1 MTEFQEYIKQGEPKQ
16 KEKSYLWQTAI
27 GLQAVDG
34 LKTSEY
40 LRSTACRH
48 IEGEISIAE
57 VKDLVNAYYS
67 TRQVREAKEHSRQ
80 EEADKVATRITE
92 LLSEHSFTL
101 SPATYI
107 AIHQHLFQGIYPYA
121 GKLRDYNISKKEWV
135 LDGDSVYYASATSL
149 KETLAYDIEQ
159 EQKFSYKGLSI
170 DEVIQH
176 IVSFL
181 ANLWQIHPFGEGNT
195 RTTAVFIIK
204 YLRVLGFEVGNEM
217 FSEHSWYFRNALVR
231 ANYNN
236 LKKGVYTSNT
246 YLEHFFRNLLLGEKN
261 HLSSKALH
269 INSNKDND

>member
-34 LKTSEY
+34 LETSEY

-57 VKDLVNAYYS
+57 VKDLLNAYYS
-67 TRQVREAKEHSRQ
+67 ARQVRKEKEHSRQ

-92 LLSEHSFTL
+92 LLSEDSFTL

-159 EQKFSYKGLSI
+159 EQKFTYRGLSI

-176 IVSFL
+176 IVSFV

-204 YLRVLGFEVGNEM
+204 YLRVLGFEIDNEM
-217 FSEHSWYFRNALVR
+217 FSEHSCYFRNALVR

-246 YLEHFFRNLLLGEKN
+246 YLEYFFRNLLLGEKN
-261 HLSSKALH
+261 NLSTKALH

>member
-1 MTEFQEYIKQGEPKQ
+1 MTEFQEYIKQGEPEQ
-16 KEKSYLWQTAI
+16 KEKGYLWQTAI

-34 LKTSEY
+34 LETSEY

-57 VKDLVNAYYS
+57 VKDLVNSYYS
-67 TRQVREAKEHSRQ
+67 TRQVREANEDSRQ

-92 LLSEHSFTL
+92 LLSEYSFTL

-107 AIHQHLFQGIYPYA
+107 AIHQHLFKDIYPYA
-121 GKLRDYNISKKEWV
+121 GQLRDYNISKKEWV

-159 EQKFSYKGLSI
+159 EQKFSYKGLSL
-170 DEVIQH
+170 DEVVRH
-176 IVSFL
+176 IVGFV

-204 YLRVLGFEVGNEM
+204 YLRVLGFDVDNEM
-217 FSEHSWYFRNALVR
+217 FSEYSWFFRNALVR
-231 ANYNN
+231 ASYNN
-236 LKKGVYTSNT
+236 LKKGVYASDI
-246 YLEHFFRNLLLGEKN
+246 YLEQFFRNLLLDEKY
-261 HLSSKALH
+261 HLSNRDLH
-269 INSNKDND
+269 INSNKEDG

>member
-1 MTEFQEYIKQGEPKQ
+1 MTEFQEYIREDEPKQ

-27 GLQAVDG
+27 GLQDVDK
-34 LKTSEY
+34 LETSKY

-57 VKDLVNAYYS
+57 VKDLVDSYYS
-67 TRQVREAKEHSRQ
+67 TRQVRIEEKNCRQ
-80 EEADKVATRITE
+80 EEADKVATRIAE
-92 LLSEHSFTL
+92 LLSEHSFSL

-107 AIHQHLFQGIYPYA
+107 AIHQHLFHGIYPYA
-121 GKLRDYNISKKEWV
+121 GQLRDYNISKKEWV

-149 KETLAYDIEQ
+149 KETLIYDIEQ

-176 IVSFL
+176 IVSFV

-204 YLRVLGFEVGNEM
+204 YLRVLGFDIDNEM
-217 FSEHSWYFRNALVR
+217 FSKHSWYFRNALVR

-236 LKKGVYTSNT
+236 LKKGIYASKI
-246 YLEHFFRNLLLGEKN
+246 YLEYFFRNLLLDEEHN
-261 HLSSKALH
+261 LSNRDLR
-269 INSNKDND
+269 IDSNKGND